1 MVVPRGHPPPFPW
14 PPLFLLILLLTS
26 PLRLEARPLLLHP
39 SINVAVVLS
48 GSSYQNEVRGRLGGE
63 NFVDLPIVV
72 SPVIVLVND
81 TNPRDLLTRLC
92 DTMAM
97 EKLHGVVF
105 EDDVG
110 AGADTQVAEVAQIL
124 DFLSTQTA
132 LPIVGISGGSA
143 VVIPYKTEGS
153 SFLQMGAS
161 LEQQIISMFKLM
173 EEYDWGEFAV
183 ITSLLPGYDTFV
195 DIIQSYTDTSYFLWN
210 LQDILTL
217 EMSVGSNDGRTKRLL
232 QQVDSQVLMAY
243 CSFEEAQ
250 YLFQQAAEVGL
261 LGPGYIWMLTSQ
273 AVGNPEFP
281 PPVSFP
287 IGVIGVITDQWRK
300 NLRQRVRE
308 GVAIVAKGAESF
320 KNQYGFIPEGHGNC
334 NKMAKHSDNNTLFRH
349 MLNVTWERKDLSFN
363 NQGFLSNPSMVIVAL
378 DRDRLWDKV
387 GTYAQG
393 ILQVRYPVWPRY
405 GSFLE
410 HVSDDRHLT
419 VATLEEHPFVMVEN
433 VDPGTG
439 TCVRNTVPCRRQSNY
454 TASGEATE
462 WNVMG
467 HAESYTKL
475 CCKGF
480 CIDILKKLSR
490 TIKFSYDLYLVTN
503 GKHGKLVRGTW
514 NGMIGEVVYRRAD
527 MAIGSL
533 TINEERSEIID
544 FSVPFVE
551 TGISVMVARSNGTVS
566 PSAFLEPYSPAVWV
580 MMFVMCLTVV
590 AVTVFVF
597 EYLSPVGYN
606 RSLVSAKTP
615 GGPTF
620 TIGKSVWLLWGIV
633 FNNSV
638 PIENPKGTTSKI
650 MVLVWAFFAVIFLAS
665 YTANLAAFMIQEQY
679 IDTVSGLSDKKFQKP
694 HEHYPPFRFGTVPNG
709 STERNIRSNYPDMHM
724 HMTKYNQKGVEEA
737 LESLK
742 TGKLDAFIYDAAVL
756 NYMAGKDEGCKLVTI
771 GSGKVFATTG
781 YGIALQK
788 DSRWKRLIDLALLQF
803 LGDGDTQRLETVWLS
818 GICQNE
824 KNEVMSSKLD
834 IDNMAGVFYMLLVA
848 MGLSLLV
855 FAWEHLLYWKLRHS
869 LRKSHKLDFLL
880 AISRGIYSCYKGME
894 DPGHSSGFAKPDLTS
909 NYAQANM
916 LKMLRTAK
924 DLVSTANVETSLDNA
939 TKTIQQ
945 LSRHGGSLPVRIP
958 QVAMEAVPGGFA
970 YITENHCPLTPPL
983 TAVSSLKQQRGVARP
998 TPLRYTLPTRST
1010 PCLYDRPLP
1019 VSSLSSPHLAMGEQ
1033 PPHQHLHQYQT
1044 TGRLYIDPHSQLP
1057 YIPYTDLQLPD
1068 IYASHPVSLP
1078 QNQHGQAGFSQRKRR
1093 SKSFQCEDGDLERRK
1108 HRDQEKKG
1116 ISPVYLSELKAN
1128 HLQEN
1133 HISAPN
1139 VNSMYSGERRC
1150 PRVENYS
1157 SWPPEDL
1164 MLRGRR
1170 RHRRPSFLKATWGS
1184 EQVRQLDESQS
1195 SLSSQS
1201 PSTLPDLFPCI
1212 LTPTTPAKPYNPAQ
1226 LRNSLCLPRNQAY
1239 LHIREDQRRANG
1251 RKVQKLRHS
1260 HSTHLPTYGEAVR
1273 HGTGLGRGMVRRATS
1288 LLSRQYAHYL
1298 NSYPGLPIY
1307 HGPLDLQ
1314 HHSQAS
1320 SNHPG
1325 ASPVCQ
1331 LLACGGGRCGSQRA
1345 LLYQDSVYGAYG
1357 VYQGSQTGSEALAG
1371 QAARAQPAG
1380 SPCVLR
1386 PWRRV
1391 SSLESEV

>member
-1 MVVPRGHPPPFPW
+1 ERDRPGEGSRGMD
-14 PPLFLLILLLTS
+14 
-26 PLRLEARPLLLHP
+26 ARPLLLHP
-39 SINVAVVLS
+39 SINVAVVFS
-48 GSSYQNEVRGRLGGE
+48 GSSYQTEVRGRLSGE
-63 NFVDLPIVV
+63 NFVDLPVVV
-72 SPVIVLVND
+72 SPVTVLVND
-81 TNPRDLLTRLC
+81 TNPRDLLTHLC
-92 DTMAM
+92 DTMAT

-110 AGADTQVAEVAQIL
+110 SEVAQIL
-124 DFLSTQTA
+124 DFLSTQTS

-143 VVIPYKTEGS
+143 VVIPYKAEGS

-161 LEQQIISMFKLM
+161 LEQQVVSMFKLM

-195 DIIQSYTDTSYFLWN
+195 DIVESYTDTSYFLWK
-210 LQDILTL
+210 LQDVLSL
-217 EMSVGSNDGRTKRLL
+217 EMSVGANDGKTKRML
-232 QQVDSQVLMAY
+232 QQMDSRVVMAY
-243 CSFEEAQ
+243 CSYEEAQ
-250 YLFQQAAEVGL
+250 YLFRQAADLGL
-261 LGPGYIWMLTSQ
+261 LGPGYIWMIPSL
-273 AVGNPEFP
+273 AVGNPDSP
-281 PPVSFP
+281 PPDSFP
-287 IGVIGVITDQWRK
+287 IGVIGVITEQWRK
-300 NLRQRVRE
+300 SLRQRVRE

-320 KNQYGFIPEGHGNC
+320 KKLYGFIPEGHGDC
-334 NKMAKHSDNNTLFRH
+334 TKPSKHSDNHTLFRH
-349 MLNVTWERKDLSFN
+349 MLNVTWERRDLSFN

-378 DRDRLWDKV
+378 DRERLWDKV
-387 GTYAQG
+387 GTYARG

-410 HVSDDRHLT
+410 QVSDDRHLT

-439 TCVRNTVPCRRQSNY
+439 TCVRNTVPCRRQSNR
-454 TASGEATE
+454 TE
-462 WNVMG
+462 SIIG
-467 HAESYTKL
+467 HSESYTKL

-503 GKHGKLVRGTW
+503 GKHGKMVHGTW

-606 RSLVSAKTP
+606 RSLISAKSP

-709 STERNIRSNYPDMHM
+709 STERNIRSNYLDMHT
-724 HMTKYNQKGVEEA
+724 HMIKYNQKGVEEA

-788 DSRWKRLIDLALLQF
+788 DSRWKRPIDLALLQF

-869 LRKSHKLDFLL
+869 LHKSRKLDFML
-880 AISRGIYSCYKGME
+880 AISRGIYSCFKGVE
-894 DPGHSSGFAKPDLTS
+894 EPGRSSGLAKPDLTS

-939 TKTIQQ
+939 TKTIEQ
-945 LSRHGGSLPVRIP
+945 LSRHGGTLPIRVP
-958 QVAMEAVPGGFA
+958 QVATEAVPGGFA
-970 YITENHCPLTPPL
+970 YITENHCSIPQRSITPPL
-983 TAVSSLKQQRGVARP
+983 LPAAVTSLKQQRGVTRP
-998 TPLRYTLPTRST
+998 TPLRYTLPTHSSS
-1010 PCLYDRPLP
+1010 CLYDRPLP
-1019 VSSLSSPHLAMGEQ
+1019 VSSLSTPHLAVGE
-1033 PPHQHLHQYQT
+1033 PLPHQHPHHYQT
-1044 TGRLYIDPHSQLP
+1044 TGRLYVDGHLHSP
-1057 YIPYTDLQLPD
+1057 FIPYTDLQLPD
-1068 IYASHPVSLP
+1068 IYASHPMSSP
-1078 QNQHGQAGFSQRKRR
+1078 QAGLSRRKRR
-1093 SKSFQCEDGDLERRK
+1093 SKSFQCDDRDMERIK
-1108 HRDQEKKG
+1108 HRDQEKSDK
-1116 ISPVYLSELKAN
+1116 SPVSLSELKAN

-1133 HISAPN
+1133 HISAPSVDN
-1139 VNSMYSGERRC
+1139 IYPGEGMC
-1150 PRVENYS
+1150 PRVENYG

-1170 RHRRPSFLKATWGS
+1170 RNRRPSFLKATWGS
-1184 EQVRQLDESQS
+1184 EQMRQLDESQS

-1201 PSTLPDLFPCI
+1201 PSTVPDLFPCI
-1212 LTPTTPAKPYNPAQ
+1212 ITPTTPAKPYNPAH
-1226 LRNSLCLPRNQAY
+1226 LRNNLCLPRNQAY
-1239 LHIREDQRRANG
+1239 LHIREDQRRPNG
-1251 RKVQKLRHS
+1251 RKGQRLRYS
-1260 HSTHLPTYGEAVR
+1260 NSTHLPTYGEAVR

-1288 LLSRQYAHYL
+1288 LLSRQYAQYL
-1298 NSYPGLPIY
+1298 NSYPGLPLY

-1320 SNHPG
+1320 SSHPSP
-1325 ASPVCQ
+1325 SPVCQ

-1357 VYQGSQTGSEALAG
+1357 VYQGSQTGSEVLAG
-1371 QAARAQPAG
+1371 QGGQPSG

>member
-1 MVVPRGHPPPFPW
+1 MALHKGHRPPSPW
-14 PPLFLLILLLTS
+14 PPIFFLLLFLLLFIPSPRLLQ
-26 PLRLEARPLLLHP
+26 ARPLLVHS
-39 SINVAVVLS
+39 SINVAVVFS
-48 GSSYQNEVRGRLGGE
+48 GSSYQSEVRGRLSGE
-63 NFVDLPIVV
+63 NFVDLPVVV
-72 SPVIVLVND
+72 SPVTVLVND

-92 DTMAM
+92 DTMAN

-110 AGADTQVAEVAQIL
+110 SGTDAQVAEVAQIL

-143 VVIPYKTEGS
+143 VVIPYKAEGS

-161 LEQQIISMFKLM
+161 LEQQVISMFKIL

-183 ITSLLPGYDTFV
+183 ITSFLPGYDTFV
-195 DIIQSYTDTSYFLWN
+195 EIVQSYTDTSYFMWK
-210 LQDILTL
+210 LQDVMSL
-217 EMSVGSNDGRTKRLL
+217 EMSVGSNDVKTKRVL
-232 QQVDSQVLMAY
+232 QQVDAQVLLAY
-243 CSFEEAQ
+243 CSHEEAQ
-250 YLFQQAAEVGL
+250 YLFRQAADVGL
-261 LGPGYIWMLTSQ
+261 MGPGTVWILPSL
-273 AVGNPEFP
+273 AVGNPNSP
-281 PPVSFP
+281 PPTSFP
-287 IGVIGVITDQWRK
+287 VGVIGVITDQWRK
-300 NLRQRVRE
+300 SLRQRVRE

-320 KNQYGFIPEGHGNC
+320 KRDYGFIPEGYGDC
-334 NKMAKHSDNNTLFRH
+334 KKPAKQSVNNTLFRH

-363 NQGFLSNPSMVIVAL
+363 NQGFLSNPSMVIIAL
-378 DRDRLWDKV
+378 DRERLWDKV
-387 GTYAQG
+387 GTFARG
-393 ILQVRYPVWPRY
+393 ILQVRYPIWPRY
-405 GSFLE
+405 GPYLE

-439 TCVRNTVPCRRQSNY
+439 TCVRNTVPCRRQSNQ
-454 TASGEATE
+454 TDSVI
-462 WNVMG
+462 NSS
-467 HAESYTKL
+467 ESYIKL

-480 CIDILKKLSR
+480 CIDILKKLSKN
-490 TIKFSYDLYLVTN
+490 IKFSFDLYLVTN
-503 GKHGKLVRGTW
+503 GKHGKLVHGTW

-597 EYLSPVGYN
+597 EYFSPVGYN
-606 RSLVSAKTP
+606 RNLLSAKAP

-694 HEHYPPFRFGTVPNG
+694 QEHYPPFRFGTVPNG
-709 STERNIRSNYPDMHM
+709 STERNIRSNYPDMHT
-724 HMTKYNQKGVEEA
+724 HMVKYNQKGERDMCCGGVP
-737 LESLK
+737 
-742 TGKLDAFIYDAAVL
+742 GVRG
-756 NYMAGKDEGCKLVTI
+756 AGCGGEPGVR
-771 GSGKVFATTG
+771 G
-781 YGIALQK
+781 
-788 DSRWKRLIDLALLQF
+788 RRLR
-803 LGDGDTQRLETVWLS
+803 GGDTERLETVWLS

-869 LRKSHKLDFLL
+869 LHKSDKVDFLL
-880 AISRGIYSCYKGME
+880 AISRGIYSCFKGVE
-894 DPGHSSGFAKPDLTS
+894 EPGRMSGLAKPDLTA

-924 DLVSTANVETSLDNA
+924 DLVSTANVESSLDNA
-939 TKTIQQ
+939 TKTIEQ
-945 LSRHGGSLPVRIP
+945 LSRHGGTLPVRIP
-958 QVAMEAVPGGFA
+958 QVATEAVPGGFA
-970 YITENHCPLTPPL
+970 YITENHCALPQRSFTPPL
-983 TAVSSLKQQRGVARP
+983 PGVASLKHQRGVTRP
-998 TPLRYTLPTRST
+998 TPLRYTLPTRSSS
-1010 PCLYDRPLP
+1010 CLYDRPLP
-1019 VSSLSSPHLAMGEQ
+1019 VSSLSSPHLAVGE
-1033 PPHQHLHQYQT
+1033 PLLHQHSLPYQT
-1044 TGRLYIDPHSQLP
+1044 AGR
-1057 YIPYTDLQLPD
+1057 
-1068 IYASHPVSLP
+1068 
-1078 QNQHGQAGFSQRKRR
+1078 RKRR
-1093 SKSFQCEDGDLERRK
+1093 SKSFQCDDMDIERRK
-1108 HRDQEKKG
+1108 YGEQIKRDKSP
-1116 ISPVYLSELKAN
+1116 ISLTELKVN
-1128 HLQEN
+1128 HLQDSD
-1133 HISAPN
+1133 ISAPSVDN
-1139 VNSMYSGERRC
+1139 ICSAERMC
-1150 PRVENYS
+1150 PRLDNYS

-1164 MLRGRR
+1164 VLRGRR

-1184 EQVRQLDESQS
+1184 EQIHPLEESQS

-1201 PSTLPDLFPCI
+1201 PSTLPDLFPCVV
-1212 LTPTTPAKPYNPAQ
+1212 TPTASAKAYNPAH
-1226 LRNSLCLPRNQAY
+1226 LRTNLCLPRNQAY
-1239 LHIREDQRRANG
+1239 LHIREDQRKPVG
-1251 RKVQKLRHS
+1251 RKGQRLRYS
-1260 HSTHLPTYGEAVR
+1260 QSTHLPTYGEAVR
-1273 HGTGLGRGMVRRATS
+1273 HGTGFGRGMVRRATS

-1298 NSYPGLPIY
+1298 NSYPGLPLY

-1314 HHSQAS
+1314 QHGPAS
-1320 SNHPG
+1320 
-1325 ASPVCQ
+1325 SPVCT
-1331 LLACGGGRCGSQRA
+1331 LLACSGGPCGGQRA
-1345 LLYQDSVYGAYG
+1345 VLYQDSVYGAYG
-1357 VYQGSQTGSEALAG
+1357 VYPGSQTGSEAQAG
-1371 QAARAQPAG
+1371 QGAGGPPVG

>member
-1 MVVPRGHPPPFPW
+1 MAIPRGQPPPSLW
-14 PPLFLLILLLTS
+14 PPLFLLFLISS
-26 PLRLEARPLLLHP
+26 PLPLQARPLLLHP
-39 SINVAVVLS
+39 SINVAVVFS
-48 GSSYQNEVRGRLGGE
+48 GSSYQNEVRGRLSGE
-63 NFVDLPIVV
+63 NFVDLPVVV
-72 SPVIVLVND
+72 SPVTVLVND

-97 EKLHGVVF
+97 ERLHGVVF

-110 AGADTQVAEVAQIL
+110 SSAGVQVAEVAQIL

-143 VVIPYKTEGS
+143 VVIPYKAEGS

-161 LEQQIISMFKLM
+161 LEQQIVCMFKLM

-195 DIIQSYTDTSYFLWN
+195 DIVQSYTDTSYFLWN

-217 EMSVGSNDGRTKRLL
+217 EMSVGANDVKTKRML
-232 QQVDSQVLMAY
+232 QQVDSQVLLAY
-243 CSFEEAQ
+243 CSYEEAQ
-250 YLFQQAAEVGL
+250 YLFHQAAEVGL
-261 LGPGYIWMLTSQ
+261 LGPGYIWILPSL
-273 AVGNPEFP
+273 AVGNPDSP

-287 IGVIGVITDQWRK
+287 VGVIGVITDQWRK
-300 NLRQRVRE
+300 SLRQRVRE

-320 KNQYGFIPEGHGNC
+320 KKRYGFIPEGHGDC
-334 NKMAKHSDNNTLFRH
+334 NKPAKHSDNNTLFRH
-349 MLNVTWERKDLSFN
+349 MLNVTWERRDLSFN
-363 NQGFLSNPSMVIVAL
+363 NQGFRSNPSMVFIAL
-378 DRDRLWDKV
+378 DRERLWDKV
-387 GTYAQG
+387 GTYARG

-405 GSFLE
+405 GNFLE

-439 TCVRNTVPCRRQSNY
+439 TCVRNTVPCRRQANH
-454 TASGEATE
+454 TE
-462 WNVMG
+462 SIIG
-467 HAESYTKL
+467 HSESYTKL

-503 GKHGKLVRGTW
+503 GKHGKLVRGIW

-597 EYLSPVGYN
+597 EYFSPVGYN
-606 RSLVSAKTP
+606 RSLVSAKAP

-709 STERNIRSNYPDMHM
+709 STERNIRSNYPDMHT
-724 HMTKYNQKGVEEA
+724 HMMKYNQKGVEEA

-742 TGKLDAFIYDAAVL
+742 NGKLDAFIYDAAVL

-788 DSRWKRLIDLALLQF
+788 DSRWKRPIDLALLQF

-869 LRKSHKLDFLL
+869 LHKSHKLDFLL
-880 AISRGIYSCYKGME
+880 AISRGIYSCFNGVE
-894 DPGHSSGFAKPDLTS
+894 DPGRSSGLAKPDLTS

-924 DLVSTANVETSLDNA
+924 DLVSTANVESSLDNA
-939 TKTIQQ
+939 TKTIEQ
-945 LSRHGGSLPVRIP
+945 LSRHGGSLPVRVP
-958 QVAMEAVPGGFA
+958 QVTTEAAPGGFA
-970 YITENHCPLTPPL
+970 YVTENHSSLPQHSLTPPM
-983 TAVSSLKQQRGVARP
+983 TAVNALKQQRGVTRP
-998 TPLRYTLPTRST
+998 TPLRYTLPTRSSS
-1010 PCLYDRPLP
+1010 CLYDRPLP
-1019 VSSLSSPHLAMGEQ
+1019 VSSLSSPHLAVSEPLPYQ
-1033 PPHQHLHQYQT
+1033 HPHHYQT
-1044 TGRLYIDPHSQLP
+1044 TGRLYVDTHPHSPFVP
-1057 YIPYTDLQLPD
+1057 YADLQLPD
-1068 IYASHPVSLP
+1068 IYTSHPVSSP
-1078 QNQHGQAGFSQRKRR
+1078 QNQHVQAGFSRRKRR
-1093 SKSFQCEDGDLERRK
+1093 SKSFQCEDGDVERRQ
-1108 HRDQEKKG
+1108 HRDQEKNGK
-1116 ISPVYLSELKAN
+1116 SPVCLSELKAN
-1128 HLQEN
+1128 HLQDN
-1133 HISAPN
+1133 HISAPS
-1139 VNSMYSGERRC
+1139 VESTYSGEG

-1164 MLRGRR
+1164 VLRGRR

-1184 EQVRQLDESQS
+1184 EQIRQLDESQS

-1212 LTPTTPAKPYNPAQ
+1212 LTPTTPAKAYNPAH
-1226 LRNSLCLPRNQAY
+1226 LRNNLCLPRNQAY
-1239 LHIREDQRRANG
+1239 LHIREDQRRPNG
-1251 RKVQKLRHS
+1251 RKGQRLRYS

-1298 NSYPGLPIY
+1298 NSYPGLPLY

-1320 SNHPG
+1320 NGHPSP
-1325 ASPVCQ
+1325 SPVCQ
-1331 LLACGGGRCGSQRA
+1331 LLACGGGRCGGQRA

-1357 VYQGSQTGSEALAG
+1357 VYQGSQTGSETQACQGAG
-1371 QAARAQPAG
+1371 SQHAG

>member
-1 MVVPRGHPPPFPW
+1 DATQCGPSLV
-14 PPLFLLILLLTS
+14 LTFFQWHNH
-26 PLRLEARPLLLHP
+26 ARPLLLHP
-39 SINVAVVLS
+39 SINVAVVFS
-48 GSSYQNEVRGRLGGE
+48 GSSYQNEVRGRLSGE

-72 SPVIVLVND
+72 SPVTVLVND

-92 DTMAM
+92 DTMAT

-110 AGADTQVAEVAQIL
+110 SEVAQIL
-124 DFLSTQTA
+124 DFLSTQTG

-143 VVIPYKTEGS
+143 VVIPYKAEGS

-161 LEQQIISMFKLM
+161 LEQQIVCMFKLM

-183 ITSLLPGYDTFV
+183 VTSLLPGYDTFV
-195 DIIQSYTDTSYFLWN
+195 DIVQSYTDTSYFLWS
-210 LQDILTL
+210 LQEVLSL
-217 EMSVGSNDGRTKRLL
+217 EMSVGANDVRNRRML
-232 QQVDSQVLMAY
+232 QQVDSQVLLAY
-243 CSFEEAQ
+243 CSYEEAQ
-250 YLFQQAAEVGL
+250 YLFRLAAEVGV
-261 LGPGYIWMLTSQ
+261 LGPGYIWILPSL
-273 AVGNPEFP
+273 AVGNPESP

-287 IGVIGVITDQWRK
+287 VGVIGVITDQWRK
-300 NLRQRVRE
+300 SLRQRVRE
-308 GVAIVAKGAESF
+308 GVAITAKGAESF
-320 KNQYGFIPEGHGNC
+320 KKQYGFIPEGHGDC
-334 NKMAKHSDNNTLFRH
+334 NKPAKHSDNNTLFRH
-349 MLNVTWERKDLSFN
+349 MANVTWERKDLSFN
-363 NQGFLSNPSMVIVAL
+363 SQGFLMNPSMVIIAL
-378 DRDRLWDKV
+378 DRERLWDKV
-387 GTYAQG
+387 GTYARG

-410 HVSDDRHLT
+410 HVSDNRHLT

-439 TCVRNTVPCRRQSNY
+439 TCVRNTVPCRRQSNH
-454 TASGEATE
+454 SESIIGRS
-462 WNVMG
+462 
-467 HAESYTKL
+467 ESYTKL

-503 GKHGKLVRGTW
+503 GKHGKLVRGIW

-597 EYLSPVGYN
+597 EYFSPVGYN
-606 RSLVSAKTP
+606 RSLVSAKAS

-694 HEHYPPFRFGTVPNG
+694 QEHYPPFRFGTVPNG
-709 STERNIRSNYPDMHM
+709 STERNIRSNYPDMHT
-724 HMTKYNQKGVEEA
+724 HMMKYNQKGVEEA

-742 TGKLDAFIYDAAVL
+742 NGKLDAFIYDAAVL

-788 DSRWKRLIDLALLQF
+788 DSHWKRLIDLALLQF
-803 LGDGDTQRLETVWLS
+803 LGDGDTERLETVWLS

-869 LRKSHKLDFLL
+869 LHKSHKLDFLL
-880 AISRGIYSCYKGME
+880 AISRGIYSCFNGVE
-894 DPGHSSGFAKPDLTS
+894 DPGHSSGLAKPDLTS

-924 DLVSTANVETSLDNA
+924 DLVSTANVESSLDNA
-939 TKTIQQ
+939 TKTIEQ
-945 LSRHGGSLPVRIP
+945 LSRHG
-958 QVAMEAVPGGFA
+958 
-970 YITENHCPLTPPL
+970 H
-983 TAVSSLKQQRGVARP
+983 K
-998 TPLRYTLPTRST
+998 
-1010 PCLYDRPLP
+1010 
-1019 VSSLSSPHLAMGEQ
+1019 
-1033 PPHQHLHQYQT
+1033 
-1044 TGRLYIDPHSQLP
+1044 
-1057 YIPYTDLQLPD
+1057 
-1068 IYASHPVSLP
+1068 LP
-1078 QNQHGQAGFSQRKRR
+1078 QRPYLEDFLMSQR
-1093 SKSFQCEDGDLERRK
+1093 
-1108 HRDQEKKG
+1108 
-1116 ISPVYLSELKAN
+1116 IIPPSPS
-1128 HLQEN
+1128 
-1133 HISAPN
+1133 
-1139 VNSMYSGERRC
+1139 
-1150 PRVENYS
+1150 
-1157 SWPPEDL
+1157 
-1164 MLRGRR
+1164 
-1170 RHRRPSFLKATWGS
+1170 
-1184 EQVRQLDESQS
+1184 VRQLDESQS

-1212 LTPTTPAKPYNPAQ
+1212 LTPTTPVKPYNPAY

-1239 LHIREDQRRANG
+1239 LHIREDQRRPNG
-1251 RKVQKLRHS
+1251 RKGQRLRYS

-1273 HGTGLGRGMVRRATS
+1273 QGTDLGQGMVRRATS

-1298 NSYPGLPIY
+1298 NSYPGLPLY

-1320 SNHPG
+1320 SSHLSP
-1325 ASPVCQ
+1325 SPVCQ
-1331 LLACGGGRCGSQRA
+1331 LLACGGGQCGGQQT
-1345 LLYQDSVYGAYG
+1345 LLYPDGVYGAYG
-1357 VYQGSQTGSEALAG
+1357 IYQGSQTGSENPLGQGAG
-1371 QAARAQPAG
+1371 SQPTG
-1380 SPCVLR
+1380 SPCVPR

>member
-1 MVVPRGHPPPFPW
+1 MAVPRGRPPPPCPW
-14 PPLFLLILLLTS
+14 PPLFLLFLLLLLLLLTS
-26 PLRLEARPLLLHP
+26 PLQARPLVLHP
-39 SINVAVVLS
+39 SINVAVVFS
-48 GSSYQNEVRGRLGGE
+48 GSSYQNEVRGRLSGE
-63 NFVDLPIVV
+63 NFVDLPVVV
-72 SPVIVLVND
+72 SPVTVLVND

-110 AGADTQVAEVAQIL
+110 SGADAQVAEVAQIL

-143 VVIPYKTEGS
+143 VVIPYKAEGS

-161 LEQQIISMFKLM
+161 LEQQVVCMFKMM

-183 ITSLLPGYDTFV
+183 ITSMLPGYDTFV
-195 DIIQSYTDTSYFLWN
+195 DIVQSYTDTSYFLWN
-210 LQDILTL
+210 LQDVLSM
-217 EMSVGSNDGRTKRLL
+217 EMSVGANDARTKRLL
-232 QQVDSQVLMAY
+232 QQVDSQVLLAY
-243 CSFEEAQ
+243 CSHEEAQ
-250 YLFQQAAEVGL
+250 YLFSQAAQVGL
-261 LGPGYIWMLTSQ
+261 LGPGYIWILPSL
-273 AVGNPEFP
+273 AVGNPESP

-300 NLRQRVRE
+300 SLRQRVRE
-308 GVAIVAKGAESF
+308 GVAIVAKGAEGF
-320 KNQYGFIPEGHGNC
+320 KKQFGFIPEGHGDC
-334 NKMAKHSDNNTLFRH
+334 NKPGKHSENNTLFRH

-363 NQGFLSNPSMVIVAL
+363 NQGFLLNPSMVIIAL
-378 DRDRLWDKV
+378 DRERLWDKV
-387 GTYAQG
+387 GTFARG
-393 ILQVRYPVWPRY
+393 ILQVRYPIWPRY

-410 HVSDDRHLT
+410 HLSDDRHLT

-439 TCVRNTVPCRRQSNY
+439 TCVRNTVPCRRQSNH
-454 TASGEATE
+454 TE
-462 WNVMG
+462 SFLSQS
-467 HAESYTKL
+467 ESYTKL

-503 GKHGKLVRGTW
+503 GKHGKMVRGVW
-514 NGMIGEVVYRRAD
+514 NGMIGEVLYRRAD

-566 PSAFLEPYSPAVWV
+566 PSAFLA
-580 MMFVMCLTVV
+580 
-590 AVTVFVF
+590 
-597 EYLSPVGYN
+597 
-606 RSLVSAKTP
+606 P

-694 HEHYPPFRFGTVPNG
+694 QEHYPPFRFGTVPNG
-709 STERNIRSNYPDMHM
+709 STERNIRSNYPDMHT
-724 HMTKYNQKGVEEA
+724 HMMKYNQKGVEEA

-781 YGIALQK
+781 YGIALEK
-788 DSRWKRLIDLALLQF
+788 DSRWKRPIDLALLQF

-869 LRKSHKLDFLL
+869 LHKSQKLDFLL
-880 AISRGIYSCYKGME
+880 AISRGIYSCFNGVE
-894 DPGHSSGFAKPDLTS
+894 DPGHSSGLAKPDLTS

-924 DLVSTANVETSLDNA
+924 DLVSTANVECSLDNA
-939 TKTIQQ
+939 TKTIEQ
-945 LSRHGGSLPVRIP
+945 LSRHGGSLPVRVP
-958 QVAMEAVPGGFA
+958 QVSTEAVPGGFA
-970 YITENHCPLTPPL
+970 YITENHCSLPQRSLTPPL
-983 TAVSSLKQQRGVARP
+983 TTVTSLKQQRGVTRP
-998 TPLRYTLPTRST
+998 TPLRYTLPTRSAS
-1010 PCLYDRPLP
+1010 CLYDRPLP
-1019 VSSLSSPHLAMGEQ
+1019 VSSLSSPHLAVGE
-1033 PPHQHLHQYQT
+1033 PLPHQHPHHYQT
-1044 TGRLYIDPHSQLP
+1044 TGRLYVDTHPHSP
-1057 YIPYTDLQLPD
+1057 FISYTDLQLPD
-1068 IYASHPVSLP
+1068 IYTSHPVSSP
-1078 QNQHGQAGFSQRKRR
+1078 QSQHVYAGFSRRKRR
-1093 SKSFQCEDGDLERRK
+1093 SKSFQCDDGDIERRI
-1108 HRDQEKKG
+1108 HGDQEKADK
-1116 ISPVYLSELKAN
+1116 SPVCLSELKAN
-1128 HLQEN
+1128 HLQDN
-1133 HISAPN
+1133 HISAPSVDN
-1139 VNSMYSGERRC
+1139 IYSEEGIC
-1150 PRVENYS
+1150 PRVDNYS

-1164 MLRGRR
+1164 VLRGRR

-1184 EQVRQLDESQS
+1184 EQIHQLDESQS

-1212 LTPTTPAKPYNPAQ
+1212 LTPTTPSKAYNPAH
-1226 LRNSLCLPRNQAY
+1226 LRNNLCLPRNQAY
-1239 LHIREDQRRANG
+1239 LHIREDQRKPNG
-1251 RKVQKLRHS
+1251 RKGQRLRYS
-1260 HSTHLPTYGEAVR
+1260 HSAHLPTYGEAVR

-1298 NSYPGLPIY
+1298 NSYPGLPLY

-1320 SNHPG
+1320 SSHPSP
-1325 ASPVCQ
+1325 SPVCQ
-1331 LLACGGGRCGSQRA
+1331 LLACGGGRCGGQRA

-1357 VYQGSQTGSEALAG
+1357 VYQGSQTGSEAQAG
-1371 QAARAQPAG
+1371 QGAGGQPMG

>member
-1 MVVPRGHPPPFPW
+1 MAVPRGHRPSSPW
-14 PPLFLLILLLTS
+14 PPLFLLPLLVLVSS
-26 PLRLEARPLLLHP
+26 PLPSQTRPLLLHP
-39 SINVAVVLS
+39 TVNVAVVFS
-48 GSSYQNEVRGRLGGE
+48 GSSYQSEVRGRLSGE
-63 NFVDLPIVV
+63 NFVDLPVVV
-72 SPVIVLVND
+72 SPVTVLVND
-81 TNPRDLLTRLC
+81 TNPRDLLTHLC
-92 DTMAM
+92 DAMAT

-110 AGADTQVAEVAQIL
+110 SSAGTQVAEVAQIL

-132 LPIVGISGGSA
+132 LPIMGVSGGSA
-143 VVIPYKTEGS
+143 VVIPYKADGS

-161 LEQQIISMFKLM
+161 LEQQVVCMFKIM
-173 EEYDWGEFAV
+173 EEYDWGEFTV

-195 DIIQSYTDTSYFLWN
+195 DIVQSYTDTSYFLWN
-210 LQDILTL
+210 LEDVLSL
-217 EMSVGSNDGRTKRLL
+217 EMSVGSNEVKTKRLL
-232 QQVDSQVLMAY
+232 QQVDSQVLLAY
-243 CSFEEAQ
+243 CSYEEAR
-250 YLFQQAAEVGL
+250 YLFEQAAEVGL
-261 LGPGYIWMLTSQ
+261 LGPGYIWILPSL
-273 AVGNPEFP
+273 AVGNPDVT

-287 IGVIGVITDQWRK
+287 VGVIGVITDQWRK
-300 NLRQRVRE
+300 SLRQRVRE
-308 GVAIVAKGAESF
+308 GVAIVAKAAESF
-320 KNQYGFIPEGHGNC
+320 KKQHGFIPEGRGDC
-334 NKMAKHSDNNTLFRH
+334 NNPARHSDNVLFRH

-363 NQGFLSNPSMVIVAL
+363 SQGFLTNPSMVIVAL
-378 DRDRLWDKV
+378 DRDRIWDKV
-387 GTYAQG
+387 GTFGRG

-410 HVSDDRHLT
+410 QVSDDRHLT
-419 VATLEEHPFVMVEN
+419 VATLEEHPFVIVEN

-439 TCVRNTVPCRRQSNY
+439 TCVRNTVPCRRQANR
-454 TASGEATE
+454 TASII
-462 WNVMG
+462 G
-467 HAESYTKL
+467 HPESYTKL

-597 EYLSPVGYN
+597 EYFSPVGYN
-606 RSLVSAKTP
+606 RSLVSAKSP

-650 MVLVWAFFAVIFLAS
+650 MVLIWAFFAVIFLAS

-709 STERNIRSNYPDMHM
+709 STERNIRSNYLDMHS
-724 HMTKYNQKGVEEA
+724 HMMKYNQKGVEEA

-788 DSRWKRLIDLALLQF
+788 DSRWKRHIDLALLQF

-880 AISRGIYSCYKGME
+880 AISRGIYSCFNGVE
-894 DPGHSSGFAKPDLTS
+894 EPGRLSVLANPDLTS

-939 TKTIQQ
+939 TKTIEQ
-945 LSRHGGSLPVRIP
+945 LSRHGNSLPIRVP
-958 QVAMEAVPGGFA
+958 QVATESVPGGFA
-970 YITENHCPLTPPL
+970 YVTENHCPFLQHSQTTPL
-983 TAVSSLKQQRGVARP
+983 STSSLKQQRGVARP
-998 TPLRYTLPTRST
+998 TPLRYTLPTHSSS
-1010 PCLYDRPLP
+1010 CLYDRPLP
-1019 VSSLSSPHLAMGEQ
+1019 VSSLSSPHLAMSE
-1033 PPHQHLHQYQT
+1033 PLPHQHPHHYHT
-1044 TGRLYIDPHSQLP
+1044 TGRLYVDAHPHSQ
-1057 YIPYTDLQLPD
+1057 YIPCPDLQLPD
-1068 IYASHPVSLP
+1068 IYSSHTAASP
-1078 QNQHGQAGFSQRKRR
+1078 QHQTGFSRRKRR
-1093 SKSFQCEDGDLERRK
+1093 SKSFHFEDEDLVRRK
-1108 HRDQEKKG
+1108 HRDQEKSDN
-1116 ISPVYLSELKAN
+1116 SPVRLSELKAN
-1128 HLQEN
+1128 RLQGN
-1133 HISAPN
+1133 HVSTTGIDSI
-1139 VNSMYSGERRC
+1139 YSKEKIR
-1150 PRVENYS
+1150 PRVENYG

-1164 MLRGRR
+1164 MLGGRR

-1184 EQVRQLDESQS
+1184 EQMCQLDDSQS

-1201 PSTLPDLFPCI
+1201 RSTLPDLFPCI
-1212 LTPTTPAKPYNPAQ
+1212 LTPTTPAKPHNPAH
-1226 LRNSLCLPRNQAY
+1226 LRNSLCLPRNQSY
-1239 LHIREDQRRANG
+1239 LHIREDQRRHNG
-1251 RKVQKLRHS
+1251 RKGQRLRHS
-1260 HSTHLPTYGEAVR
+1260 YSAHLPTYGEAVR
-1273 HGTGLGRGMVRRATS
+1273 HGAGLGRGMVRRATS

-1298 NSYPGLPIY
+1298 NSYPGLPLY

-1320 SNHPG
+1320 SGHPNP
-1325 ASPVCQ
+1325 SPVCQ
-1331 LLACGGGRCGSQRA
+1331 LLACGGGRCGGQRA
-1345 LLYQDSVYGAYG
+1345 LLYQDSVYGTYG
-1357 VYQGSQTGSEALAG
+1357 VYQGSQTGSEAPAG
-1371 QAARAQPAG
+1371 QGARGQLTG

>member
-1 MVVPRGHPPPFPW
+1 MAIPRGHPPPSPW
-14 PPLFLLILLLTS
+14 PPLFLLLLFLLLLLSS
-26 PLRLEARPLLLHP
+26 PLPLQARPLLLHP
-39 SINVAVVLS
+39 SINVAVVFS
-48 GSSYQNEVRGRLGGE
+48 GSSYQSEVRGRLSGE
-63 NFVDLPIVV
+63 NFVDLPVVV
-72 SPVIVLVND
+72 SPVTVLVND

-110 AGADTQVAEVAQIL
+110 SGADSQVAEVAQIL

-143 VVIPYKTEGS
+143 VVIPYKAEGS

-195 DIIQSYTDTSYFLWN
+195 DIVESYTDTSYFLWN

-217 EMSVGSNDGRTKRLL
+217 EMSVGSNDGRTRRIL

-243 CSFEEAQ
+243 CSYEEAQ
-250 YLFQQAAEVGL
+250 YLFELASEVGL

-273 AVGNPEFP
+273 AVGNPDSP

-287 IGVIGVITDQWRK
+287 VGVIGVITDQWRK
-300 NLRQRVRE
+300 SLRQRVRE

-320 KNQYGFIPEGHGNC
+320 KNQYGFIPEGHGDC
-334 NKMAKHSDNNTLFRH
+334 SKLAKHSDNNTLFRH

-378 DRDRLWDKV
+378 DRERLWDKV
-387 GTYAQG
+387 GTYARG

-410 HVSDDRHLT
+410 QVSDDRHLT

-439 TCVRNTVPCRRQSNY
+439 TCVRNTVPCRRQSNH
-454 TASGEATE
+454 TE
-462 WNVMG
+462 SVMG
-467 HAESYTKL
+467 HPESYTKL

-606 RSLVSAKTP
+606 RSLVSAKTT

-724 HMTKYNQKGVEEA
+724 HMMKYNQKGVEEA

-742 TGKLDAFIYDAAVL
+742 TAKLDAFIYDAAVL

-869 LRKSHKLDFLL
+869 LRKSHKLDCLL
-880 AISRGIYSCYKGME
+880 AISRGIYSCFNGVE
-894 DPGHSSGFAKPDLTS
+894 EPVRSSGFAKPDLTS

-924 DLVSTANVETSLDNA
+924 DLVSTANVETSLDHA
-939 TKTIQQ
+939 TKTIEQ

-958 QVAMEAVPGGFA
+958 QVATEAVPGGFA
-970 YITENHCPLTPPL
+970 YITENHCSITPPL
-983 TAVSSLKQQRGVARP
+983 MAVSSLKQQRGLSRP

-1010 PCLYDRPLP
+1010 SCLYDRPLP
-1019 VSSLSSPHLAMGEQ
+1019 VSSLSSPHLAMGE
-1033 PPHQHLHQYQT
+1033 PLPHQHPHHHQT
-1044 TGRLYIDPHSQLP
+1044 TGRLYIDTHPHSP
-1057 YIPYTDLQLPD
+1057 YIPYSDLQLPD
-1068 IYASHPVSLP
+1068 IYASHPFSSP
-1078 QNQHGQAGFSQRKRR
+1078 QNQHIQAGFSRRKRR
-1093 SKSFQCEDGDLERRK
+1093 SKSFQFEDGDLERRNQ
-1108 HRDQEKKG
+1108 RDQEKNDK
-1116 ISPVYLSELKAN
+1116 SPVYLSELKAN

-1133 HISAPN
+1133 HISAPS
-1139 VNSMYSGERRC
+1139 VNNIYSGEGKC

-1184 EQVRQLDESQS
+1184 EQMRQLDESQS
-1195 SLSSQS
+1195 SMSSQS
-1201 PSTLPDLFPCI
+1201 PTTLPDLFPCI

-1226 LRNSLCLPRNQAY
+1226 LRNNLCLPRNQAY
-1239 LHIREDQRRANG
+1239 LHIREDQRRPNG
-1251 RKVQKLRHS
+1251 RKGPKLRYS

-1298 NSYPGLPIY
+1298 NSYPGLPLY

-1314 HHSQAS
+1314 HHNQAS
-1320 SNHPG
+1320 SSHPSS
-1325 ASPVCQ
+1325 SPVCQ

-1371 QAARAQPAG
+1371 QGAGGQPTG